1 MSRET
6 RAGLP
11 LAQLTE
17 EELAVVAA
25 SLAEAGNRLDGLR
38 ERLARLQLAVEA
50 SSGNTCRSTRPSR
63 SPSWLRSS

>member
-6 RAGLP
+6 QAGLP

>member
-1 MSRET
+1 MSRWAAA
-6 RAGLP
+6 RPP
-11 LAQLTE
+11 LERLTD
-17 EELAVVAA
+17 EELAIVAA
-25 SLAEAGNRLDGLR
+25 SLAEAGHHLDGLR